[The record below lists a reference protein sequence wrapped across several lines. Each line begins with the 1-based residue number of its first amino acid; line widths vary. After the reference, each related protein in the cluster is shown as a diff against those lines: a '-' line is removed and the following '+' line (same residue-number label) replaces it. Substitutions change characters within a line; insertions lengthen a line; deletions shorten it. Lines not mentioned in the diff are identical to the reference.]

1 MDFSKVL
8 EDHNWLR
15 QEMSGFKAIS
25 KEMERIPVIRLAPHI
40 VIDKTEKALMKKVLG
55 RLHN

>member
-55 RLHN
+55 